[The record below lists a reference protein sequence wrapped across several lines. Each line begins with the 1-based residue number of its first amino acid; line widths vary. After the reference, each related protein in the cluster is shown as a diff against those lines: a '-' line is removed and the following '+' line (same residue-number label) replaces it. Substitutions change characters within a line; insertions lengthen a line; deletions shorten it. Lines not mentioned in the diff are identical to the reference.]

1 MSDNFIMNLS
11 KYKLILAS
19 KSPRRQMILTEA
31 GFDFEVKVIDIEESY
46 PEVMHASDVAQYL
59 AEKKAKQ
66 VPFLKPNEIL
76 ITADTTVVL
85 NETILGKPEDKEDA
99 FKMISSLSGK
109 MHSVIT
115 GVCIKNDHRV
125 ISFDDTTFVY
135 FKRLTNKEI
144 DYYIDNFEP
153 YDKAGGYGIQ
163 DWIGM
168 IGINNIEGSFFNV
181 MGLPIHKIY
190 AELPALL

>member
-1 MSDNFIMNLS
+1 ML
-11 KYKLILAS
+11 
-19 KSPRRQMILTEA
+19 LTEA
-31 GFDFEVKVIDIEESY
+31 GFDFDVKVIDIDESY
-46 PEVMHASDVAQYL
+46 PDIIHVSDVALYL

-66 VPFLKPNEIL
+66 VPFLKKNEIL

-85 NETILGKPEDKEDA
+85 NETILGKPESRDEA
-99 FKMISSLSGK
+99 FEMISSLSGK

-115 GVCIKNDHRV
+115 GVCLKNDHRV
-125 ISFDDTTFVY
+125 LSFDDTTVVY
-135 FKRLTNKEI
+135 FRKLTNKEI
-144 DYYIDNFEP
+144 NYYIDNFDP
-153 YDKAGGYGIQ
+153 FDKAGGYGIQ

-168 IGINNIEGSFFNV
+168 IGITSIEGSFFNV